1 MTVFL
6 SSDGEHFKITRVA
19 MNRPE
24 CESVQLP
31 QSPLADCVTGLK
43 MLLSLDPI
51 ILFLEV
57 DRKEA

>member
-1 MTVFL
+1 
-6 SSDGEHFKITRVA
+6 